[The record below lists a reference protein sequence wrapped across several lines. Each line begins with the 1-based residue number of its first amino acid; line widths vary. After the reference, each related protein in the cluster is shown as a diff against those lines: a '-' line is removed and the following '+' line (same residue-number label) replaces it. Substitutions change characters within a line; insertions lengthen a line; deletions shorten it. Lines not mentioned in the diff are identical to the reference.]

1 MILDENPALWRK
13 VWFKN
18 EAEVSYM
25 GLRFKKSIK
34 LGKAMKINLGKTGAS
49 LSFGTKGMR
58 HTIHTSGR
66 KTTSV
71 GLPGTGLSF
80 VNIEGGAKKRVIKK
94 TNRSEVFVEQCKMD
108 GEYCQDYEMI
118 DEYNNL
124 IESLRS
130 IHTGCSAS
138 VNWEAIRNSSEPF
151 DRRFPGP
158 FEMMAQEELETS
170 KPNLLERIFPAIY
183 ERKINRLFDAV
194 TEARE
199 KDLQDYESWSN
210 SKELAKKIVEGD
222 IESYM
227 QAIAEMNPFDVVAEF
242 CDSFNIKIVS
252 PEVIEI
258 EFHAKTTE
266 VVPNR
271 VLSLTETGRFSSK
284 QMTKSMYHSIV
295 QDYVCGCTLRIA
307 RETFAFLPV
316 RQVVIH
322 AVDTVVDRCGCSCD
336 AIVLSVVI
344 QRDEVDNIDFDG
356 IDATNAMERF
366 KCNMIFRKTQ
376 GLKAV
381 PKVQL

>member
-1 MILDENPALWRK
+1 M
-13 VWFKN
+13 N
-18 EAEVSYM
+18 ELEASYM
-25 GLRFKKSIK
+25 GLRFRKSVK
-34 LGKAMKINLGKTGAS
+34 LGKSMRINLGKTGAS
-49 LSFGTKGMR
+49 LSFGAKGMR

-66 KTTSV
+66 MTTSV
-71 GLPGTGLSF
+71 GIPGTGVSF
-80 VNIEGGAKKRVIKK
+80 VSIEGGGKKRAIKK
-94 TNRSEVFVEQCKMD
+94 TNHSDVFVERCEIED
-108 GEYCQDYEMI
+108 EYSSYYEII
-118 DEYNNL
+118 DEYNKL
-124 IESLRS
+124 IKSLRS
-130 IHTGCSAS
+130 IHIECSAS
-138 VNWEAIRNSSEPF
+138 VNWKALRDSSEPF
-151 DRRFPGP
+151 DRRSPGP

-210 SKELAKKIVEGD
+210 SKELAKKIAEGD

-344 QRDEVDNIDFDG
+344 QRDEVDNIDFEG

-366 KCNMIFRKTQ
+366 KCNMMFRKTQ

-381 PKVQL
+381 PKVLF